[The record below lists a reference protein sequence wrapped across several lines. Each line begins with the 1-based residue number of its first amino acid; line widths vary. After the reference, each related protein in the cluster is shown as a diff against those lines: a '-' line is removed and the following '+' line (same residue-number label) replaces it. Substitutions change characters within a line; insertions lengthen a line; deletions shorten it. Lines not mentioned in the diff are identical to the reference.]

1 MNELM
6 GIDISNISFAT
17 LFVWLL
23 YYTIKNNEKRETE
36 INERNEKREEKYQN
50 IIDKLAD
57 KFNLVETTNS
67 LVINLKNEFDE
78 FKTNIKEENKNE

>member
-1 MNELM
+1 MNELL
-6 GIDISNISFAT
+6 GIDITNISFAT
-17 LFVWLL
+17 LFVWLF

-57 KFNLVETTNS
+57 KFNLVETTNT

-78 FKTNIKEENKNE
+78 FKTNIKEDNKNE